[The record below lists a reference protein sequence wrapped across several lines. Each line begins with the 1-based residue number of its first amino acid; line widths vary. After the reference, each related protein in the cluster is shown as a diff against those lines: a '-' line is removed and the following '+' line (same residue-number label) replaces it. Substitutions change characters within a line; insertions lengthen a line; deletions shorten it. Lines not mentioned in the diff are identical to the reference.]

1 MMKPKIYLF
10 VILFLVVPLETRD
23 REFERL
29 YSRVNLGKDKPT
41 AVASSYLIEPGKSND
56 LYLAKNLSDGLLTS
70 SWCTHKNKGIGET
83 LYIPFYNTFTDSF
96 IHAKKNYVIKLRISN
111 GYGGNLELFQKNNRA
126 KKMSLEIYQL
136 AHTDTLDIDDQTV
149 PNYPRIIMEG
159 PILNSKHEIEFEDN
173 PISSDIGIPIELSMP
188 QGEIAKFAWPD
199 LFLKFTILE
208 IYPGSKYDDLCI
220 AEMAVYGESIRLP
233 PPLHP
238 AR

>member
-1 MMKPKIYLF
+1 M
-10 VILFLVVPLETRD
+10 VAPLETRD
-23 REFERL
+23 REFENI
-29 YSRVNLGKDKPT
+29 YFRVNLGNDKPM
-41 AVASSYLIEPGKSND
+41 AVASSYLKEPGKRND
-56 LYLAKNLSDGLLTS
+56 LYHARNLVDGSLTS
-70 SWCTHKNKGIGET
+70 SWCTSKKKGIGET
-83 LYIPFYNTFTDSF
+83 LYIPFYKTFNHSF
-96 IHAKKNYVIKLRISN
+96 INSKNKKHVITIRISN
-111 GYGGNLELFQKNNRA
+111 GYGGNPELFQKNNRA

-136 AHTDTLDIDDQTV
+136 AYTDTVDINDETF

-173 PISSDIGIPIELSMP
+173 PSSCDIDIPIELSMP